1 MVMSM
6 TELTIF
12 FASFIGAVWGL
23 MTVMILDK
31 LIPQVIV
38 MTENKCRDCACFH
51 GSTDF
56 CTVKREKVDYLDD
69 ICEYFI
75 WD

>member
-1 MVMSM
+1 MGCILESKKA
-6 TELTIF
+6 LT
-12 FASFIGAVWGL
+12 GDDG
-23 MTVMILDK
+23 
-31 LIPQVIV
+31 

-56 CTVKREKVDYLDD
+56 CTVKREKVDYLDNA
-69 ICEYFI
+69 CEYFI

>member
-1 MVMSM
+1 MNNYMKNK
-6 TELTIF
+6 I
-12 FASFIGAVWGL
+12 
-23 MTVMILDK
+23 K
-31 LIPQVIV
+31 VIENEIKDGNDG

-56 CTVKREKVDYLDD
+56 CIVKREKVDYLDNA
-69 ICEYFI
+69 CEYFI